1 MVPDAGTAATVP
13 PVGAPPDIAV
23 VVPTFNRPE
32 GITALLHALAGQ
44 TLAPEC
50 FEVIVVDDC
59 SSDDTVARLTA
70 LGGAFPY
77 RLTVL
82 QTPRNAGP
90 GAARNVGWRAATAA
104 LLAFLDDDC
113 QPEPGWLE
121 AGRDYLAANEAVG
134 VAQGLT
140 RAPDGVDVH
149 RLQGWYVWRVIT
161 DETPYFDA
169 CNIFYRRDALA
180 DADGFDTEIGW
191 WPSFGFPGAV
201 PVAWAEDCAAGWA
214 VVEDGWDRGFVT
226 AAVVIHEVETRPLR
240 WHLKHAYLDRAIVA
254 LAVAHPG
261 FRAEAFWRPWA
272 YRKEDAA
279 FMAAVAGVVATRRW
293 RPAAV
298 AVLPYLWLRRPS
310 TRKPNFL
317 TLCAGYVAIDA
328 ARAVG
333 RLSGAVK
340 FRTFVV

>member
-1 MVPDAGTAATVP
+1 
-13 PVGAPPDIAV
+13 VGAPPEIAV

-32 GITALLHALAGQ
+32 GIIALLRALAGQ
-44 TLAPEC
+44 TLAPEH
-50 FEVIVVDDC
+50 FEAIVVDDC

-70 LGGAFPY
+70 LAPTLPY

-90 GAARNVGWRAATAA
+90 GAARNIGWRAATAA
-104 LLAFLDDDC
+104 LVAFLDDDC
-113 QPEPGWLE
+113 RPEPAWLE
-121 AGRDYLAANEAVG
+121 AGRDFLLANEGVG

-161 DETPYFDA
+161 EATPYFDA

-180 DADGFDTEIGW
+180 GAAGFDTEIGW

-201 PVAWAEDCAAGWA
+201 PVAWAEDSAAGWA
-214 VVEDGWDRGFVT
+214 VVEDGWGRGFVA
-226 AAVVIHEVETRPLR
+226 AAVVIHDVEKRPLR
-240 WHLKHAYLDRAIVA
+240 WHLKHAYLDRAIIA

-261 FRAEAFWRPWA
+261 FRREAFWRPWA

-279 FMAAVAGVVATRRW
+279 FIAAVAGAVATRRW
-293 RPAAV
+293 RPAAL

-310 TRKPNFL
+310 IRKPDFL
-317 TLCAGYVAIDA
+317 PLCAGYVAIDA

-333 RLSGAVK
+333 RASGAVK
-340 FRTFVV
+340 YRTFVL

>member
-1 MVPDAGTAATVP
+1 
-13 PVGAPPDIAV
+13 VGAPPDIAV

-32 GITALLHALAGQ
+32 GIIALLHALAGQ
-44 TLAPEC
+44 TLAPER

-70 LGGAFPY
+70 LCGALPY

-90 GAARNVGWRAATAA
+90 GAARNVGWRAAAAA

-113 QPEPGWLE
+113 RPEPGWLE
-121 AGRDYLAANEAVG
+121 AGRDFLLANEAVG

-161 DETPYFDA
+161 DATPYFDA
-169 CNIFYRRDALA
+169 CNIFYRHDALA
-180 DADGFDTEIGW
+180 GAGGFDTEIGW

-201 PVAWAEDCAAGWA
+201 PVAWAEDSAAGWA
-214 VVEDGWDRGFVT
+214 VVEDGWDRGFVP

-261 FRAEAFWRPWA
+261 FRQEAFWRPWA

-293 RPAAV
+293 RPAALT
-298 AVLPYLWLRRPS
+298 VLPYLWLRRPS

-317 TLCAGYVAIDA
+317 PLCAGYVAIDA